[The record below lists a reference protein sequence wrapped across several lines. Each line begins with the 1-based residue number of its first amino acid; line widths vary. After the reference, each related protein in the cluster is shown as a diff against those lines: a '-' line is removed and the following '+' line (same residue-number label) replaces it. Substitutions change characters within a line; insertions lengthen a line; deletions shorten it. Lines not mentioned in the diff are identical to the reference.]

1 MGDKERSALRP
12 LHNTADAMGDRSQLT
27 KKMFAWHKDPR
38 VGRRTGIV
46 MKKDMKKDADG
57 FELISEYFSDTESE
71 ESSVLTEP
79 STKKQPKPKKDI
91 RPRRM
96 SSFSPIQP
104 DSDLS
109 RTSVSPAENPAPV
122 ENPGPADEGSP
133 TPGASP
139 TPAASP
145 TVDSPTPTASP
156 PVVENPTS
164 ADSPTPSKSAASP
177 AQEDGTSATPEIQS
191 AVNVSAGPE
200 ASPGL
205 DAERNQSAQDVDV
218 SSMNFTADD
227 SGSISKISSQDPRTA
242 VKPVAALK
250 KRLTFGGASSD
261 SPDTTAQKGSSVSS
275 LETASSDKEA
285 TGNATEADVSEK
297 PTKQTKRKSQRQ
309 ERAKAGKPSETTD
322 EEETLGRRGARQQK
336 DVVTEVTEN
345 SRKDQRGGPDRATQ
359 QDEEDSSRASKK
371 QKDQD
376 KTAPKKVPGVKKQP
390 LVVEMVDSDDED
402 DDLFC
407 MKRFRVN
414 LTNRQNT
421 STESQATKE
430 PNADQIRTKN
440 TSQHPAKKAKGDGQN
455 DETAKNKKKGRPRK
469 SAGKKNKE
477 VDSETQPESMDGSK
491 QSAKDLEMRQEEPES
506 QESRLDTVVDDVQ
519 REVPSVELEVEV
531 HHEADGDSFN
541 HSGLQDLV
549 LPSDREE
556 AEDEE
561 IPVQPSP
568 KLLTKTRSQK
578 RGTSSETAQV
588 QKKFKPQPKERSNA
602 RGRRSGGQRSRS
614 SQDSSV
620 SDGEVQK
627 KRRGQ
632 ARKDLSSQFLD
643 ESSELQAEANSTAES
658 HQGNTEPKRRR
669 ASKAKE
675 SRSAPKKPGKQRQ
688 EASSPVEKGPDNS
701 LTAVEE
707 DVPVFDLSSQTA
719 QESATSD
726 GEVRR
731 RKRGRPRKAPQTA
744 QSSNESTEIQS
755 EANVSAGLEEKTE
768 PKKKRAKKNGKRP
781 GKQRQPASSTED
793 NSDKTLSS
801 GDDLPVSATPL
812 RSILKGGKNH
822 TPRSSTSTLPR
833 ASVTSPKHYANVTQS
848 KSASKKSPADS
859 ARQVH
864 IIAPRKDKTPGVR
877 RSCRNRARPVAWW
890 AQERVVYE
898 RRDSGR
904 VMVDVKRPE
913 AKDYGTRPRK
923 TQITK
928 GKSRPRKV
936 GATKTQQP
944 LQQESVPNISTH
956 TDVPR
961 DWEDVENPV
970 IPVVNPATKEEVLI
984 DCVKT
989 TSMFDFRGPQGRAAT
1004 EEDGIKV
1011 CKALRQPQFGLGQI
1025 ILEPRQEKG
1034 TQFVRNDTLA
1044 YVVMEGKLAVTIHRS
1059 TMKLQTG
1066 DMFLIP
1072 AGNTYNIRNLR
1083 NDRAR
1088 LSFCQIKPSQQ

>member
-96 SSFSPIQP
+96 SSFSPIRP

-122 ENPGPADEGSP
+122 ENPGPAAEGSPTSP

-139 TPAASP
+139 TPA
-145 TVDSPTPTASP
+145 DSPTPTASP

-164 ADSPTPSKSAASP
+164 ADSPTPTKSAASP

-191 AVNVSAGPE
+191 AANVSAGPE

-261 SPDTTAQKGSSVSS
+261 SPDTTAQKGSSVS
-275 LETASSDKEA
+275 LETVSSDKEA
-285 TGNATEADVSEK
+285 TRNATEALACEK

-309 ERAKAGKPSETTD
+309 ERAKAGKPSETTE

-336 DVVTEVTEN
+336 AVVTEATEN
-345 SRKDQRGGPDRATQ
+345 SRKDERGGPERATQ
-359 QDEEDSSRASKK
+359 EEEEDSSRASKK

-390 LVVEMVDSDDED
+390 LVVEMVDSDEED

-440 TSQHPAKKAKGDGQN
+440 TSQQPAKKAKGDGQN

-477 VDSETQPESMDGSK
+477 VDSETQPEKMNGSK
-491 QSAKDLEMRQEEPES
+491 QSVKEMRQKEPES
-506 QESRLDTVVDDVQ
+506 QESRVDTVVDDVQ

-578 RGTSSETAQV
+578 RGTSSETARV

-614 SQDSSV
+614 GQDSSA

-627 KRRGQ
+627 KKRGQ

-643 ESSELQAEANSTAES
+643 ESSEVQAEANSTAES
-658 HQGNTEPKRRR
+658 HQETTEPKRRR

-675 SRSAPKKPGKQRQ
+675 SHSAPKRPGKQRQ

-707 DVPVFDLSSQTA
+707 GVPVFDLSSQTA
-719 QESATSD
+719 QESSTSD

-731 RKRGRPRKAPQTA
+731 RKRGRPRKAPKTAA
-744 QSSNESTEIQS
+744 QSSNESREIQS
-755 EANVSAGLEEKTE
+755 EANVSAGPEENTE
-768 PKKKRAKKNGKRP
+768 PKKKRAKKNGRRP

-848 KSASKKSPADS
+848 KSASKKGPADS
-859 ARQVH
+859 ARQAH
-864 IIAPRKDKTPGVR
+864 IIAPRNDKTPGVR

-913 AKDYGTRPRK
+913 VKDYGTRPRK

-928 GKSRPRKV
+928 GKSRPRK

-944 LQQESVPNISTH
+944 LQQESVPDISTH
-956 TDVPR
+956 TCTDVPR